1 MAAGHCWWTVWDA
14 RACGR
19 AGLRLCLAVLLL
31 LASRALA
38 IAGAWTL
45 PPAQSEFWSTTTIA
59 SAGSAFGPGY
69 ALQTGTAYTKVE
81 QTIFG
86 EMGMADGITVILGS
100 QFLAISVDGS
110 RPSTYAGMGY
120 TDFGARVRLWEDGGG
135 IVSMQVIGRAPGAAG
150 SANPAAIGYTQW
162 EADFRLLAGFS
173 FMLLGMPAFVDLQ
186 IAQRQRW
193 GDPPDEARLDL
204 TVGAEVAPGWK
215 LMAQSFNVISE
226 GAGTGPDFDLSYAYY
241 KGQVAALVEIDP
253 HMRVGLAAFTTY
265 LARNFPQENGL
276 VLWVNYR
283 F

>member
-1 MAAGHCWWTVWDA
+1 
-14 RACGR
+14 
-19 AGLRLCLAVLLL
+19 
-31 LASRALA
+31 
-38 IAGAWTL
+38 
-45 PPAQSEFWSTTTIA
+45 
-59 SAGSAFGPGY
+59 
-69 ALQTGTAYTKVE
+69 
-81 QTIFG
+81 
-86 EMGMADGITVILGS
+86 
-100 QFLAISVDGS
+100 
-110 RPSTYAGMGY
+110 
-120 TDFGARVRLWEDGGG
+120 
-135 IVSMQVIGRAPGAAG
+135 
-150 SANPAAIGYTQW
+150 
-162 EADFRLLAGFS
+162 
-173 FMLLGMPAFVDLQ
+173 MLLGMPAFVDLQ

-204 TVGAEVAPGWK
+204 TIGAEVAPGWK